1 MDEQDVDLQKIN
13 KSAKA
18 VIEQV
23 HAESIS
29 IYGEVRPDF
38 VEAYLAAT
46 IVALARGLSTGY
58 ARLGVQPQS
67 LPAKTQREPVSEI

>member
-1 MDEQDVDLQKIN
+1 MDEQDVDLQEIN
-13 KSAKA
+13 KSAQA

-46 IVALARGLSTGY
+46 IVALARGVSSGY
-58 ARLGVQPQS
+58 ARLRVQPQS
-67 LPAKTQREPVSEI
+67 LPAKEVHEPVSEI